1 MTISPGISTFPM
13 HGPLPG
19 GTVEPGR
26 PPVLRLV
33 VLTDPATEAIG
44 LHPRS
49 LYVETFWLPVLG
61 PSATWLLRH
70 LVDEL
75 EASPSGVDLPL
86 DDLARSLGLG
96 GAGGRHSAFG
106 RSIERCV
113 HFGLARREDPVRLAV
128 RCTVPPVP
136 RRHLIRLPVGLQE
149 RHREWEAGEPQ
160 ATVTAVIVRRTRLVA
175 LDLRLLG
182 VDPPGIERHLQRRG
196 VHPSLAYESARWAWS
211 AAEDAAAVS
220 MAQPAP

>member
-1 MTISPGISTFPM
+1 MTVSPGTSTFPEP
-13 HGPLPG
+13 GPLR
-19 GTVEPGR
+19 GTSVEPGR
-26 PPVLRLV
+26 SPVLRV
-33 VLTDPATEAIG
+33 VALSDPATEATG
-44 LHPRS
+44 FHPRS

-61 PSATWLLRH
+61 PTATWLLRH

-75 EASPSGVDLPL
+75 EASPLGVDLGL
-86 DDLARSLGLG
+86 DDAARSLGLG

-106 RSIERCV
+106 RAIERCV
-113 HFGLARREDPVRLAV
+113 HFGLARRLDPGRLAV
-128 RCTVPPVP
+128 RGTLPPVP

-149 RHREWEAGEPQ
+149 RHREWEPGTPP
-160 ATVTAVIVRRTRLVA
+160 ATVTAVLVRRTRLVA

-211 AAEDAAAVS
+211 TAEDEAVVPV
-220 MAQPAP
+220 AQPVP

>member
-1 MTISPGISTFPM
+1 MENSPVTVVRLPGQLDPEKLDPDQPATLRVVTWN
-13 HGPLPG
+13 GPLVDE
-19 GTVEPGR
+19 TCF
-26 PPVLRLV
+26 
-33 VLTDPATEAIG
+33 
-44 LHPRS
+44 HPRS

-75 EASPSGVDLPL
+75 EASPLGVDLGL
-86 DDLARSLGLG
+86 DDAARSLGLG

-106 RSIERCV
+106 RAIERCIR
-113 HFGLARREDPVRLAV
+113 FGLGRRLGPGGLAV

-149 RHREWEAGEPQ
+149 RHREWEVGEPQ
-160 ATVTAVIVRRTRLVA
+160 ATVTAVLVRRTRLVA

-211 AAEDAAAVS
+211 TGEDEAVVPVV
-220 MAQPAP
+220 QPVP

>member
-1 MTISPGISTFPM
+1 M
-13 HGPLPG
+13 LR
-19 GTVEPGR
+19 VEAWS
-26 PPVLRLV
+26 
-33 VLTDPATEAIG
+33 DPATESIG
-44 LHPRS
+44 FHPRS

-61 PSATWLLRH
+61 PSATWLLRQ

-75 EASPSGVDLPL
+75 DASPPGVDLQL
-86 DDLARSLGLG
+86 DDVARSLGLG

-106 RSIERCV
+106 RAIERCV
-113 HFGLARREDPVRLAV
+113 HFGLARRLDPGRLAV

-149 RHREWEAGEPQ
+149 RHREWDPGEPP
-160 ATVTAVIVRRTRLVA
+160 AAVTAVLIRRTRLVA

-211 AAEDAAAVS
+211 TAEDEAVVP
-220 MAQPAP
+220 MPQPVP